1 MKRGFFKVSGSR
13 HKFLIPS
20 DAAALGVLDGYKI
33 GDVIRVQ
40 VSKPRNPKHHAKYWA
55 LLKLVHDGTAVQ
67 DIYPTV
73 NKLHH
78 AIKGA
83 LGYFSEVKLPDGKI
97 FHVVDSI
104 AYESMDQQ
112 AFEEFYG
119 KVLDLITTQIVPN
132 LDRENLV
139 REVEAMTK

>member
-1 MKRGFFKVSGSR
+1 MKRGFFKVCGGR
-13 HKFLIPS
+13 VRLLQPS
-20 DAAALGVLDGYKI
+20 DRETEILLGGYKV
-33 GDVIRVQ
+33 GDIIRATIA
-40 VSKPRNPKHHAKYWA
+40 KPRNPKHHAKYWA

-67 DIYPTV
+67 DLYPTTD
-73 NKLHH
+73 KLHQ

-83 LGYFSEVKLPDGKI
+83 LGYFSEVKLPDGKV

-132 LDRENLV
+132 LDREDLV
-139 REVEAMTK
+139 REVERMVQ